1 MKKNFMTWAGIFT
14 LAGGLMGEH
23 ASAQE
28 VLADSK
34 SGELKI
40 SLLAVGDQPE
50 ITLTTTEK
58 GSFYNDPPESE
69 VPPSQL
75 FVKVKGQFEAFPLV
89 LNTTMEPIAHP
100 GGAELKLFVT
110 ESDAADESKECF
122 VKIPLPKE
130 KADLTVFLRRNPA
143 TRNWRI
149 NPQAVP
155 FKNDLVSFPLNS
167 ARVINFSSA
176 VARVKLGDAIFELG
190 PLASRIVKYPS
201 ESKGVVEYKIGVHG
215 KDGPLMIADNAK
227 SYYPNTRMN
236 FVVYDSD
243 GKNRKSQFSHVIF
256 MERPPGKI
264 SIPSLV
270 SKPAET
276 PR

>member
-1 MKKNFMTWAGIFT
+1 MKNNILSLAGAFALT
-14 LAGGLMGEH
+14 GGLMGEH
-23 ASAQE
+23 ACAQE
-28 VLADSK
+28 AIGDSK
-34 SGELKI
+34 HEELKI

-50 ITLTTTEK
+50 ITLTTTAK

-69 VPPSQL
+69 VPPNQL
-75 FVKVKGQFEAFPLV
+75 FVKEKGQFKAFPLV
-89 LNTTMEPIAHP
+89 LNTAMEPIAHP
-100 GGAELKLFVT
+100 GGAELKLYVT
-110 ESDAADESKECF
+110 ESDATDESKESF

-130 KADLTVFLRRNPA
+130 KADLTIFLRRNPA

-155 FKNDLVSFPLNS
+155 FKNDLISFPLNS
-167 ARVINFSSA
+167 ARVINFSSV

-190 PLASRIVKYPS
+190 SLASRIVKYPS
-201 ESKGVVEYKIGVHG
+201 DSKGVMKYMIGVHG
-215 KDGPLMIADNAK
+215 KDGPLMVADNAK

-243 GKNRKSQFSHVIF
+243 RKDREGQFSHVIF

-264 SIPSLV
+264 SIPSPI
-270 SKPAET
+270 ST
-276 PR
+276 PVEAPR